1 MIETRA
7 LRCGY
12 GTMDVLDG
20 VDLQLQEN
28 EFSVLAGPNGAGK
41 STLLFA
47 LLGFIKPSSGS
58 VFLSGK
64 DITSHKRM
72 DIARLIAFVPQESV
86 FQFDYR
92 VRDVILMGRFPY
104 LGVMQSWSNQDQQVV
119 DGVMDWM
126 GLEDFGQRWF
136 SQLSGGEKQRVL
148 IARALAQDTRYIFLD
163 ESLSQLDIN
172 HQIEIMGLLRSIHT
186 ESGKGVLLIS
196 HNLNLAA
203 NYAERLVFLKSGKL
217 LGSGTPSEMMRPA
230 MLEELFGM
238 KLSTAPHPESGIPNI
253 IYPTAKA

>member
-12 GTMDVLDG
+12 GTRDVLDG
-20 VDLQLQEN
+20 VDLLLQES
-28 EFSVLAGPNGAGK
+28 EFAVLAGPNGAGK
-41 STLLFA
+41 STLLYT
-47 LLGFIKPSSGS
+47 LLGFIAPKDGS
-58 VFLSGK
+58 VHLWGQ
-64 DITSHKRM
+64 DIRARKRM

-86 FQFDYR
+86 FQFDYL

-104 LGVMQSWSNQDQQVV
+104 LGVMQSWSGEDHLVV
-119 DGVMDWM
+119 DNVMRRL
-126 GLEDFGQRWF
+126 GLEGFAGRWY

-148 IARALAQDTRYIFLD
+148 IARAMAQDTRYIFLD

-172 HQIEIMGLLRSIHT
+172 HQIEIMRLLGAIHA

-203 NYAERLVFLKSGKL
+203 NFAGRLIFLKDGKL
-217 LGSGTPSEMMRPA
+217 LGSGTPAEMMCPGI
-230 MLEELFGM
+230 LEELFGIR
-238 KLSTAPHPESGIPNI
+238 LGTSPHPDTGIPNI
-253 IYPTAKA
+253 IYPGGNA